1 MNRMI
6 VAPSLLSCDFS
17 NLKKDL
23 DMINESAAEWIHFD
37 VMDGVFVPNISFG
50 FPILQA
56 TRKCT
61 DKTIDVHLM
70 IQNPDLYVERF
81 HELGANNL
89 TVHLEACTHLHRTV
103 HKIKELGMRAGV
115 AINPHT
121 PVHALDGILSEVDIV
136 LVMSVNP
143 GFGGQ
148 SFLPNSIAK
157 VQELRNKAEQSNPS
171 LIIEV
176 DGGVNN
182 LNAELLAEAGAHAL
196 VAGNFVFSSP
206 DPKRTIEQLSQI
218 DLR

>member
-1 MNRMI
+1 MI

-89 TVHLEACTHLHRTV
+89 TVHLEACIHLHRTV

-182 LNAELLAEAGAHAL
+182 LNAEFLAEAGANAL

>member
-1 MNRMI
+1 MI

-103 HKIKELGMRAGV
+103 RKIKELGMRAGV

-206 DPKRTIEQLSQI
+206 DPKRTMEQLSQI

>member
-1 MNRMI
+1 MI

-103 HKIKELGMRAGV
+103 RKIKELGMRAGV

>member
-1 MNRMI
+1 MI

-37 VMDGVFVPNISFG
+37 VMDGVFLPNISFG

-206 DPKRTIEQLSQI
+206 DPKRTMEQLSQI

>member
-1 MNRMI
+1 MI

-206 DPKRTIEQLSQI
+206 DPKRTMEQLSQI

>member
-1 MNRMI
+1 MI

>member
-1 MNRMI
+1 
-6 VAPSLLSCDFS
+6 
-17 NLKKDL
+17 
-23 DMINESAAEWIHFD
+23 MINESAAEWIHFD

-206 DPKRTIEQLSQI
+206 DPKRTMEQLSQI

>member
-1 MNRMI
+1 MI

-157 VQELRNKAEQSNPS
+157 VQELRNKAEQSNPA

-182 LNAELLAEAGAHAL
+182 LNAEFLAEAGAHAL